1 MTLVQAHDLVGRAFM
16 FFTVIIAGWSAI
28 TALRRRELE
37 SNFWGAVVV
46 GEGLVIAQLILGIL
60 LVLRG
65 ASPAR
70 AIHFL
75 YGGVAII
82 TWPAVFAFTRGGTGR
97 RDATFWALFSVFL
110 FGITL
115 RAMDTATP

>member
-115 RAMDTATP
+115 RAMVTATP